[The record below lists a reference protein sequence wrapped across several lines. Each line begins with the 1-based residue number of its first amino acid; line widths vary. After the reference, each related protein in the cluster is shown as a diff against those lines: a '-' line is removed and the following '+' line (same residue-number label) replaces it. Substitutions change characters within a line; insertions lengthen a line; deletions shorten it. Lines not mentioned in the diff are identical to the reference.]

1 MIFSINNIFSSACGI
16 PDPENKEIIIT
27 GGVYTRTKVSVYN
40 EAGHQRDLADLKQGR
55 FWYHTCTMFVGNG
68 GKKVKIFYIQ
78 THNHILSKSLLSA
91 PDGHRRSRPSQWSL
105 YSS

>member
-1 MIFSINNIFSSACGI
+1 MIFSINNIFSSTCGI

-40 EAGHQRDLADLKQGR
+40 EAGHQRDLSDLKQGR
-55 FWYHTCTMFVGNG
+55 FWYHTCSMFVGNG

-78 THNHILSKSLLSA
+78 THNHILSKTKFNV
-91 PDGHRRSRPSQWSL
+91 
-105 YSS
+105 